1 MRCRGASRSLAAKS
15 PKCGAVSARIMA
27 PLRASES
34 EPLLPLTKDDEA
46 TAQLRDRVTT
56 QYTTIALVS
65 ALLSAVSFA
74 AFAQPP
80 AIFPVAGAPPTPSGL
95 QPPTPPPAPSVHHGI
110 GGDTEWLADVV
121 YAFATSYGVE
131 LVLHAIMTVL
141 WHIYGIGAQQARQS
155 AGRQDLTPVARMRL
169 RRAEP
174 PLLRSSR
181 LALAAC
187 GCDACPR
194 GWLFALTRPTPQRS
208 DAACICVQ
216 PGGHAGGV
224 GRHPVR
230 K

>member
-1 MRCRGASRSLAAKS
+1 
-15 PKCGAVSARIMA
+15 MA

-80 AIFPVAGAPPTPSGL
+80 AIFPVAGAPPTPPPLTGL
-95 QPPTPPPAPSVHHGI
+95 QPPSPPPAPSVHHGI
-110 GGDTEWLADVV
+110 GGDTEWLVGVV

-141 WHIYGIGAQQARQS
+141 WHIYGIGAWRSRALGGERLQAP
-155 AGRQDLTPVARMRL
+155 TPRTH
-169 RRAEP
+169 
-174 PLLRSSR
+174 
-181 LALAAC
+181 AAC
-187 GCDACPR
+187 DARAGPR
-194 GWLFALTRPTPQRS
+194 SELAPDPAL
-208 DAACICVQ
+208 Q
-216 PGGHAGGV
+216 P
-224 GRHPVR
+224 
-230 K
+230 